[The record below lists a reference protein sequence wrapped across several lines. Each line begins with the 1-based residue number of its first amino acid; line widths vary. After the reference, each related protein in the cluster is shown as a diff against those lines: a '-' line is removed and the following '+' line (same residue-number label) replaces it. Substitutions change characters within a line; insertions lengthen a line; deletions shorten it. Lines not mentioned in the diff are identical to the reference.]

1 MTDELGEPVVL
12 DTTVLSNVASSS
24 SISDLLAVL
33 ATPATVPAVRKELQ
47 EGTNHGHE
55 FLAVALEHV
64 GEDIP
69 VIQINS
75 ESKGRYS
82 KFRTSLD
89 LGETEALIGAI
100 ERRGTL
106 ATDDLAARRL
116 ATDQDVATI
125 GSIGILVRGITRGI
139 LAPEAANNQLAT
151 WRDERGYY
159 SPVERVEDALE

>member
-12 DTTVLSNVASSS
+12 DTTVLSNFASSS

-55 FLAVALEHV
+55 FIAVALEHV
-64 GEDIP
+64 GEDMH

-100 ERRGTL
+100 ERRGRSPRTISL
-106 ATDDLAARRL
+106 PVASLPSRMWRQLDRSASSSVVLPGGFWHLRR
-116 ATDQDVATI
+116 QTI
-125 GSIGILVRGITRGI
+125 S
-139 LAPEAANNQLAT
+139 
-151 WRDERGYY
+151 
-159 SPVERVEDALE
+159 